1 MTKKGFEFR
10 FATKGNLQGPQRGL
24 FIQTSPN
31 STHSSPAP
39 ITAQKLKRKQLIA
52 IADHTK
58 LELSAWLKLVKLTPE
73 KIIADLIS
81 TIQDAIEGCQ
91 RAALYKTKAVIIE
104 KLRSHPVDRPRH
116 ARHQEYHLHLVHLV
130 ALRKKL

>member
-1 MTKKGFEFR
+1 MQQKENYKVHKQVFHSNFTKFHTF
-10 FATKGNLQGPQRGL
+10 F
-24 FIQTSPN
+24 TSSN
-31 STHSSPAP
+31 NRTE
-39 ITAQKLKRKQLIA
+39 IEEKTNRLIA
-52 IADHTK
+52 ITDHTK

-81 TIQDAIEGCQ
+81 TIQNAIEGCQ

-104 KLRSHPVDRPRH
+104 KLRSHPFDRPRH
-116 ARHQEYHLHLVHLV
+116 ARHQKYHLHLVHLV